1 MDAGAWNAA
10 QIQEA
15 EEVIRRAALAVLIWL
30 AAFIMLLLSGTA
42 CATVRKSMPS
52 PVPAIKQL
60 PGGCVLQGGLHRPCP
75 PTA

>member
-1 MDAGAWNAA
+1 MSTARYVFGVRP
-10 QIQEA
+10 
-15 EEVIRRAALAVLIWL
+15 VITRVQHLARAILIWL

-52 PVPAIKQL
+52 PVPAIKQI